1 MAKGDLVA
9 ELTSKSRDRLKASQ
23 FGLPGRRYPVE
34 DASHAK
40 NAKARAEQ
48 QYEKGNLSASDKAK
62 VDRKANSVL
71 GNDKKK

>member
-1 MAKGDLVA
+1 MA

-34 DASHAK
+34 DAAHAK

-48 QYEKGNLSASDKAK
+48 QYEKGNLSAGEKAK
-62 VDRKANSVL
+62 VDRKANDVL
-71 GNDKKK
+71 GAGKKK